1 MACFIFY
8 HTCMIVRYF
17 LACHTPPKCLGWS
30 RLFCLA
36 MKRRGDVRCRHNS
49 CYVSDK
55 FRPCKKDNPVTCHI
69 AMVDFRCR
77 HNSSCV
83 SDKFRPCKK
92 DNPVTCHIAT
102 VGDVT
107 IGKWRTGGALD

>member
-8 HTCMIVRYF
+8 HTCMIVRCF
-17 LACHTPPKCLGWS
+17 LACHTPPKCLDWS

-69 AMVDFRCR
+69 A
-77 HNSSCV
+77 
-83 SDKFRPCKK
+83 
-92 DNPVTCHIAT
+92 T

-107 IGKWRTGGALD
+107 IGKWRTGGALDQIGLRQSHPGGVLRTV